1 MEECLKNVRK
11 DPNVN
16 ITEVIDVANVKA
28 QLIETQ
34 KKYTSIKERLEI
46 ELVREF
52 YYFFPNVVLI

>member
-28 QLIETQ
+28 QLIEIQ
-34 KKYTSIKERLEI
+34 NKYTSIKERLEI
-46 ELVREF
+46 ELVFKFLEYSF
-52 YYFFPNVVLI
+52 